1 MKRAF
6 QSTASSLVTA
16 GVTTALLLPGSSCFA
31 APTAALPWDYTLIAL
46 QDMLNSY
53 VAPAAILL
61 ALSGAIVLYS
71 LGGHDKQAGRLAG
84 SGIGGCV
91 ALLVVQLLNYVF
103 P

>member
-46 QDMLNSY
+46 QDLLIST
-53 VAPAAILL
+53 VAPAAIGL
-61 ALSGAIVLYS
+61 ALSAAMVLYA
-71 LGGHDKQAGRLAG
+71 LGGRDEQAGRLVG
-84 SGIGGCV
+84 SALGGCV
-91 ALLVVQLLNYVF
+91 ALLVVYLLNYVF